1 MSKKNIFFEH
11 HIVETYC
18 TKTEILGIG
27 DCAGHPPAG
36 PFLKHTSKEQIA
48 NFCSVALPLR
58 SRRPSRKKGFNHIL
72 LLPAGPSNARRP
84 LHENG

>member
-1 MSKKNIFFEH
+1 MLVIR
-11 HIVETYC
+11 VGETNRC
-18 TKTEILGIG
+18 LIEGAISQSLGMG

-84 LHENG
+84 LHGNG